1 MRVSVLGTLNATFNG
16 KAVTPS
22 APKLRCVLALL
33 ALRHDR
39 VVTTGTL
46 IEELWGTNPPVS
58 ALATL
63 QTYVYQLRRTL
74 AAAQNGSCQNVLE
87 TKPLGYVLHL
97 EHDALDKDVFDRL
110 VESARERLA
119 ADGVEEALE
128 LLNRALEMCS
138 TTPLSDVDPGP
149 VLGALITQTAE
160 SVLQALELRVD
171 TRLRLRQHRE
181 LISDLK
187 LLIAEH
193 PYHEGFHAKLMIS
206 LHRSG
211 RRSEALEV
219 YQTLRRNLREE
230 LGIEPSSGLR
240 ELQRELLDADMSS
253 SATDAAPRELP
264 ESRPAPPPP
273 PAPAPVATFAPPAHL
288 PPDIA
293 DFVGRDGPVR
303 EVTGLLTGESG
314 GTALRLVTIAGPA
327 GVGKTTLAVRVAHLV
342 RSQFPDGQFYADLGG
357 LAAEP
362 KDPFDVLGGFLRAIG
377 VEEARLPATQDER
390 TQLFRSRTAE
400 CRLLMLL
407 DEAVS
412 AAQVRPLLPGGGT
425 CAVLVTGCSGLSSLA
440 GARHVELDTPSVE
453 ECVRLLGALIGEA
466 RIEAE
471 PEAARQIVQL
481 CGRLPL
487 AIRTVGAKLSTSP
500 RYPLRKLADRLSGGG
515 RLLGELRFGEFDVAA
530 RLAAGFQRLDPE
542 AQETLRMFAKH
553 GAATVTAGQATRILG
568 TDLATAEALIEN
580 LAEHRFLRPTEDEV
594 AGETVFEPPGLV
606 YPYVLSQLGAAP

>member
-1 MRVSVLGTLNATFNG
+1 
-16 KAVTPS
+16 
-22 APKLRCVLALL
+22 
-33 ALRHDR
+33 
-39 VVTTGTL
+39 
-46 IEELWGTNPPVS
+46 
-58 ALATL
+58 
-63 QTYVYQLRRTL
+63 
-74 AAAQNGSCQNVLE
+74 
-87 TKPLGYVLHL
+87 
-97 EHDALDKDVFDRL
+97 
-110 VESARERLA
+110 
-119 ADGVEEALE
+119 
-128 LLNRALEMCS
+128 
-138 TTPLSDVDPGP
+138 

-171 TRLRLRQHRE
+171 TRLRLSQHRE

-230 LGIEPSSGLR
+230 LGIEPSGGLR

-253 SATDAAPRELP
+253 SPAADPAPREIP
-264 ESRPAPPPP
+264 DSRPA

-293 DFVGRDGPVR
+293 DFVGRDAHVR
-303 EVTGLLTGESG
+303 EVTGLLSGESG

-342 RSQFPDGQFYADLGG
+342 RSRFPDGQFYADLGG
-357 LAAEP
+357 LAADP

-377 VEEARLPATQDER
+377 VEEQRLPATQDER

-466 RIEAE
+466 RVEAE
-471 PEAARQIVQL
+471 PKAAREIVRL

-487 AIRTVGAKLSTSP
+487 AIRTVGAKLGTSP
-500 RYPLRKLADRLSGGG
+500 RYPLHKLADRLSGGG
-515 RLLGELRFGEFDVAA
+515 RLLAELRFGEFDVAA

-580 LAEHRFLRPTEDEV
+580 LAEHRFLRPTEAEV